1 TKADQ
6 YSKEKLQGDIETLR
20 SYYLDRGYLE
30 MQVESTQVSI
40 TPDKKDIYITVN
52 IKEGEKYTVSDIK
65 LEGEMFGMEPEL
77 AKLVQLKKGD
87 VYSGAK
93 LT

>member
-1 TKADQ
+1 
-6 YSKEKLQGDIETLR
+6 
-20 SYYLDRGYLE
+20 E

-87 VYSGAK
+87 V
-93 LT
+93 